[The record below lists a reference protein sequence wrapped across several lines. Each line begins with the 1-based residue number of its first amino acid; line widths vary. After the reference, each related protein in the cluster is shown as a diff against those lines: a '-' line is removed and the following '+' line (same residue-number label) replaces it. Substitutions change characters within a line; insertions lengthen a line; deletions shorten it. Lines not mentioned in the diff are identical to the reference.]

1 MMEKIELSAGSE
13 KNLRKFILN
22 LKEIDNIISISHNKD
37 LDGIASSKIIN
48 SIIKANSIEFIDYS
62 DLNNDLVKRLKEK
75 NFNKI
80 ILTDMCF
87 TKDLILK
94 IEEFAEI
101 LIIDHHQYHED
112 LNSRKTTFIN
122 AQGYCAAY
130 LCYYLL
136 SKIKDLKILDW
147 LVACASVSDFCFFN
161 NREWMKEIFKKYGD
175 HFEII
180 EEKNI
185 RKTGKFWDLQ
195 YDLSLAIIYFS
206 EREKEVYNSIGE
218 RFGEIGE
225 LRKYISK
232 VQSEIDSELKI
243 FEKEK
248 TEINGRIFWEFAPK
262 FRIGSILINIL
273 SSKLYNRT
281 IIIARKDKNHY
292 NLSGRRSDKGED
304 MNILMKNLTEGLEDG
319 RGGGH
324 VAAAGGSFLLKDREK
339 FIEKLRKL
347 NKI

>member
-1 MMEKIELSAGSE
+1 MEKIELSAGNE
-13 KNLRKFILN
+13 ERLKEYIKN
-22 LKEIDNIISISHNKD
+22 LKESDNIISISHNKD

-48 SIIKANSIEFIDYS
+48 SLIKANSIEFMDYS
-62 DLNNDLVKRLKEK
+62 DLNNELVKTLKEK

-101 LIIDHHQYHED
+101 LIIDHHQYLED
-112 LNSRKTTFIN
+112 LNSKKTIFIN

-130 LCYYLL
+130 LCYCLL
-136 SKIKDLKILDW
+136 SKIKDLKHLDW
-147 LVACASVSDFCFFN
+147 LATCASVSDFCFFK
-161 NREWMKEIFKKYGD
+161 NREWMKDTFKKYGD

-185 RKTGKFWDLQ
+185 RKKGKFWDLQ
-195 YDLSLAIIYFS
+195 YELSLAIIYFS

-218 RFGEIGE
+218 KFGDIGE
-225 LRKYISK
+225 LKKYTSM
-232 VQSEIDSELKI
+232 VQTEIDSELKI

-262 FRIGSILINIL
+262 FRIGSILINII
-273 SSKLYNRT
+273 SSNFYTKT
-281 IIIARKDKNHY
+281 IIIGKKDKKYY

-304 MNILMKNLTEGLEDG
+304 MNILMKNLTEGLEEG

-347 NKI
+347 NKT